1 MQINVVLA
9 DDHPA
14 LVAGV
19 KYALDAVKTITVTG
33 TAQNSSEI
41 IRLLETVP
49 CDVLVADY
57 AMPNGAYGDGI
68 ALLSYLRRRYPEL
81 KIIVFTMVD
90 NPAIMREVARLGVHS
105 YLNKTDDL
113 DRLVS
118 AIHAV
123 YANAIYFPTETT
135 RQENGAR
142 PSANKP
148 KEPAE
153 LSRREIEVIRLY
165 VSGMAIGEIAKKL
178 NRSKQTISSQK
189 TTAMKKLGIV
199 RDAELFR
206 YAWEVGMDGTPPSTP
221 DDDSVA
227 ASTGGLDSNV
237 NPAST
242 GSLHTAS
249 STGNTGSASDPGSP
263 DNSAGPANAASTDN
277 RGKPEGGP

>member
-19 KYALDAVKTITVTG
+19 KYALDSVKTIEVTG

-41 IRLLETVP
+41 VELLETVP

-68 ALLSYLRRRYPEL
+68 GLFSFLRRRYPDL
-81 KIIVFTMVD
+81 KIIVFTTVD
-90 NPAIMREVARLGVHS
+90 NPAIVREVARLGVHS
-105 YLNKTDDL
+105 YISKADDL

-123 YANAIYFPTETT
+123 YAHAVYFPNDGM
-135 RQENGAR
+135 RQRLA
-142 PSANKP
+142 AT
-148 KEPAE
+148 PAAGNAGERTE
-153 LSRREIEVIRLY
+153 LSKREVEVVRLY
-165 VSGMAIGEIAKKL
+165 VSGMSIGEIAKKL

-189 TTAMKKLGIV
+189 VTAMRKLGID

-206 YAWEVGMDGTPPSTP
+206 YAWE
-221 DDDSVA
+221 
-227 ASTGGLDSNV
+227 TGLGG
-237 NPAST
+237 T
-242 GSLHTAS
+242 GSI
-249 STGNTGSASDPGSP
+249 
-263 DNSAGPANAASTDN
+263 AAADQHAPHGAP
-277 RGKPEGGP
+277 R